1 MRILKKQE
9 IVGEL
14 KEKFERSK
22 VVIATNYV
30 GLNVAQM
37 NALRRK
43 LREAGSEYHVVKNTL
58 LHRAAEGNTA
68 ESLRAYFKGNTAIAL
83 HFSDPVAPAKVLI
96 DFIKDNNEKLVIKA
110 GSLGGKLVSADGIKA
125 LADLPSRDVLL
136 GQLLSVM
143 NGVPTSL
150 VRVLSGV
157 PQKLLNV
164 LTAIKDQRQSAQS

>member
-14 KEKFERSK
+14 KDKFERSK

-43 LREAGSEYHVVKNTL
+43 LRETGSEYHVVKNTL
-58 LHRAAEGNTA
+58 LHRAAEGNTV
-68 ESLRAYFKGNTAIAL
+68 ESLKGYFKGNTAIAL

-96 DFIKDNNEKLVIKA
+96 DFIKENEKLVIKA

-164 LTAIKDQRQSAQS
+164 LTAIKDQRQSAES

>member
-14 KEKFERSK
+14 KDKFERSK

-43 LREAGSEYHVVKNTL
+43 LRETGSEYHVVKNTL
-58 LHRAAEGNTA
+58 LHRAAEGNSA
-68 ESLRAYFKGNTAIAL
+68 ESLRDYFKGNTAIAL

-96 DFIKDNNEKLVIKA
+96 DFIKDNEKLVIKA

>member
-43 LREAGSEYHVVKNTL
+43 LRETGSEYHVVKNTL

-68 ESLRAYFKGNTAIAL
+68 ESLREYFKGNTAVAFHL
-83 HFSDPVAPAKVLI
+83 SDPVAPAKVLI
-96 DFIKDNNEKLVIKA
+96 DFMKENEKLVIKA
-110 GSLGGKLVSADGIKA
+110 GSLGGKLVSVDGIKA

-164 LTAIKDQRQSAQS
+164 LTAIKDQRQSAES

>member
-1 MRILKKQE
+1 VRILKKQE

-14 KEKFERSK
+14 KDKFERSK

-43 LREAGSEYHVVKNTL
+43 LRETGSEYHVVKNTL
-58 LHRAAEGNTA
+58 LHRAAEGNSA
-68 ESLRAYFKGNTAIAL
+68 ESLRDYFKGNTAIAL

-96 DFIKDNNEKLVIKA
+96 DFIKDNEKLVIKA